1 MPELTVVLV
10 EDSVTIRRQ
19 ILQRLRSVQGLR
31 VVGEAPDEALALA
44 LVTATQPDAVL
55 LDLSLAGGGSG
66 LQVLKQLRRQGYA
79 GQVHVLSHQTPEAY
93 RAACVAAGA
102 NGFFDKAEELDELLR
117 ALGGG
122 ALPAPALPL
131 GRQEFVVR
139 LDQTALLAQRDGGDL
154 TLQVWRGR
162 GDAGA
167 ELARALQQAS
177 EPGDLV
183 GAWEDAGEQVVAWAV
198 AEAESALPDG
208 VEAGLEVGLEVG
220 RAGEPA
226 AGQREGPADGWEAR
240 SGWRRQTARLPQDGF
255 SGEALLA
262 RALLRN

>member
-31 VVGEAPDEALALA
+31 VVGEAPDETLALA

-122 ALPAPALPL
+122 AVPPPALPL

-154 TLQVWRGR
+154 TLQVWRGS
-162 GDAGA
+162 GDAGASA
-167 ELARALQQAS
+167 ELARALQQAA

-198 AEAESALPDG
+198 PEAESALPDG
-208 VEAGLEVGLEVG
+208 AAGGLGAGAPVGLAAGTIAGL
-220 RAGEPA
+220 
-226 AGQREGPADGWEAR
+226 ADGWEAG
-240 SGWRRQTARLPQDGF
+240 SGWRRRTARLPQDGF

-262 RALLRN
+262 RALLRI

>member
-102 NGFFDKAEELDELLR
+102 NGFFDKAEELDELLQ

-122 ALPAPALPL
+122 AQPVPALPL

-139 LDQTALLAQRDGGDL
+139 LDQTALLVQRDGGDL
-154 TLQVWRGR
+154 TLQVWRGS

-167 ELARALQQAS
+167 ELARAIQQAS

-183 GAWEDAGEQVVAWAV
+183 GVWEDAGEQVVAWAV
-198 AEAESALPDG
+198 PEAEGELPAG
-208 VEAGLEVGLEVG
+208 VAGGLEVG

-226 AGQREGPADGWEAR
+226 TGQHEGLANGREAR
-240 SGWRRQTARLPQDGF
+240 SGWRRRTARLPQDGF

-262 RALLRN
+262 RALLRI